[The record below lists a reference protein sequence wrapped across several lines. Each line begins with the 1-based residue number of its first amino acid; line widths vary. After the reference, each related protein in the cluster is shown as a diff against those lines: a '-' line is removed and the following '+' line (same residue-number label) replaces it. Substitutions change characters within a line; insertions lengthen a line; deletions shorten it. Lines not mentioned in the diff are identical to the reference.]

1 MNVDENKKIEQL
13 LQMQLMTQIFKSVS
27 KDSNAFSIVLESISK
42 EINKDNKEIL
52 QGLEIENKKEFIK
65 EVENLKSN
73 MKSPNKK
80 IDEAVEKAAK
90 KFNIDKDLILSVIK
104 QESSFE
110 TNCVSSAGAIG
121 LMQLMP
127 GTARYLGVSNPYNIE
142 QNINGGTKYLR
153 EMLNMYGNSK
163 ELALAA
169 YNSGPGTMQKR
180 EVKTVKDIERL
191 SYETR
196 DYVKKVMN
204 YYGKK

>member
-27 KDSNAFSIVLESISK
+27 KDSGAFDIVLESLSR
-42 EINKDNKEIL
+42 EANKDNTEIL
-52 QGLEIENKKEFIK
+52 KGLEIEDKQEFIK
-65 EVENLKSN
+65 EMRNLKSEI
-73 MKSPNKK
+73 KSPNKK
-80 IDEAVEKAAK
+80 IDEAVEKASK
-90 KFNIDKDLILSVIK
+90 RFNIDKDLILSVIK
-104 QESSFE
+104 QESSFQ
-110 TNCVSSAGAIG
+110 TDCISSAGATG

-127 GTARYLGVSNPYNIE
+127 ETAKYLGVSNPNDIE

-180 EVKTVKDIERL
+180 GVKAVGDIERL
-191 SYETR
+191 PYETR

>member
-13 LQMQLMTQIFKSVS
+13 LQMQLMTQIFKSAS
-27 KDSNAFSIVLESISK
+27 KDSGAFVLVLESISK
-42 EINKDNKEIL
+42 QLDENNKEIL
-52 QGLEIENKKEFIK
+52 QGLEIENKEEFIK
-65 EVENLKSN
+65 EVANLKSN
-73 MKSPNKK
+73 IKSPNKK

-90 KFNIDKDLILSVIK
+90 RFNVDKDLIMSVIK
-104 QESSFE
+104 QESAFQ
-110 TNCVSSAGAIG
+110 TDCVSSAGAMG

-127 GTARYLGVSNPYNIE
+127 GTASYLGVSNPYDIE
-142 QNINGGTKYLR
+142 QNVNGGTKYLR

-169 YNSGPGTMQKR
+169 YNSGPGTMQR
-180 EVKTVKDIERL
+180 RGVKTVGDIEKL
-191 SYETR
+191 PYETR

>member
-13 LQMQLMTQIFKSVS
+13 LQMQLMTQIFKSAG
-27 KDSNAFSIVLESISK
+27 KDSSAFALVLESISK

-52 QGLEIENKKEFIK
+52 QGLEIENKEQFIK
-65 EVENLKSN
+65 EVANLKSDL
-73 MKSPNKK
+73 KSPNKK
-80 IDEAVEKAAK
+80 IDEAVEKAARR
-90 KFNIDKDLILSVIK
+90 FNIDKDLILSVIK
-104 QESSFE
+104 QESSFQ
-110 TNCVSSAGAIG
+110 TDCVSSAGAMG

-127 GTARYLGVSNPYNIE
+127 GTAKYLGVSNPYDIE
-142 QNINGGTKYLR
+142 QNINGGTKYLK

-180 EVKTVKDIERL
+180 GVKSVGDIERL
-191 SYETR
+191 PYETR